1 MRVITGIYKGRR
13 LKGPVKDE
21 LRPTSD
27 RVKEAIFNVLAGC
40 IEGARVLDMFAGT
53 GNLGIESLSR
63 GASHVHFID
72 QSTGSLRL
80 LRYNLG
86 LVGAGAAQFRVIAG
100 DAFRAVERL
109 GKADTLFNV
118 IFVDPPY
125 RKGLAGQALDALASA
140 RVFAG
145 DCVVVA
151 ECDSKEPQPVN
162 ESFSLFRVSEY
173 GDTSIYYFRPKPLE
187 PLPTGEVSGA
197 AGDAGVSSR

>member
-13 LKGPVKDE
+13 LKGPVNDE

-27 RVKEAIFNVLAGC
+27 RVKEAIFNVLAGR

-80 LRYNLG
+80 LRYNLD
-86 LVGAGAAQFRVIAG
+86 LIGAGAERFRILAG

-109 GKADTLFNV
+109 GRTDTRFDV
-118 IFVDPPY
+118 VFVDPPY
-125 RKGLAGQALDALASA
+125 RKGLAGQALEALASA
-140 RVFAG
+140 QVLAG
-145 DCVVVA
+145 GCVIVA

-162 ESFSLFRVSEY
+162 ESLSLFRISEY

-187 PLPTGEVSGA
+187 PPPAGEVSGA